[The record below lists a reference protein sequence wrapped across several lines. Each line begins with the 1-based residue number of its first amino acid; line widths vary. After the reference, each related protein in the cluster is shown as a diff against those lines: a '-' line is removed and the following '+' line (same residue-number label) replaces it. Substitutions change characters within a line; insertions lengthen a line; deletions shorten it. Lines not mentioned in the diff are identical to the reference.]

1 MYVRSRVL
9 IVQNIGSNIEQEL
22 ANYMVPGYRSC
33 ISIQGVVIYATVV
46 NEILSYK
53 SDALIY
59 II

>member
-1 MYVRSRVL
+1 M
-9 IVQNIGSNIEQEL
+9 QNIGSNIEQEL